1 MSCVSNLTIW
11 LSYFENRVNNLD
23 FPKPPGRIDTKH
35 FRCNAILLECVQS
48 LPSHWFSWRY
58 NKMLTFV
65 EVKFPALRHCFQWHF
80 SAVFNGRHCAVKRL
94 SDSTAYLIN
103 LVEEVCVKWSITW
116 WNEIRLPDETSNSNL
131 LIYSPQPLKLTL
143 TVAISKTKK

>member
-65 EVKFPALRHCFQWHF
+65 EVKFPALRHCFQSHF
-80 SAVFNGRHCAVKRL
+80 RNFNFGVHEDQILGMSKCSSFQRPPLCCKKTFWQYRISHKFGWRSVCKVK
-94 SDSTAYLIN
+94 YN
-103 LVEEVCVKWSITW
+103 MVKW
-116 WNEIRLPDETSNSNL
+116 D
-131 LIYSPQPLKLTL
+131 
-143 TVAISKTKK
+143 